1 MIIPIRDP
9 DRKFFPVR
17 FRFNKISNKY
27 SSFGFFTGKKNR
39 NRKYCNFLT
48 VFFDFIYLLS
58 SIYFLNLLRRER
70 GRRKRGKEKS
80 KCAHTQKSLIVNWS
94 RREASTDHVTP
105 NKNYVNIILS
115 TFLSV
120 FSYNLFYCY
129 NHLLHKVYIYIF
141 EFYDLE

>member
-1 MIIPIRDP
+1 MIIPTRDP

-17 FRFNKISNKY
+17 FRFKISNKY
-27 SSFGFFTGKKNR
+27 SGFGFFIGKKNR
-39 NRKYCNFLT
+39 NRKYCSFLT

-58 SIYFLNLLRRER
+58 SIHSLNLLEIEKRE
-70 GRRKRGKEKS
+70 GRGKEIQGGGKRKIQVCS
-80 KCAHTQKSLIVNWS
+80 HPKESS

-129 NHLLHKVYIYIF
+129 NHLLHKVYIYF
-141 EFYDLE
+141 